1 MDREELL
8 KDVGSKKVLFGL
20 FFSFANRLQAV
31 GDTFYDEITCKQFFA
46 LICLSLFQDN
56 DPTINELSEVMGS
69 SHQNVKQ
76 IISKLENK
84 GFVKVYKDELDKRKQ
99 RVCITEKLKNL
110 ELKYNEKEKEFMNQL
125 YEGISIHDVE
135 TTIRVIKTMED
146 NLK

>member
-8 KDVGSKKVLFGL
+8 KDVDSKKVLFGL
-20 FFSFANRLQAV
+20 FFAFANRLQAV

-76 IISKLENK
+76 IINKLENK

-135 TTIRVIKTMED
+135 TTIRVIKAMED

>member
-76 IISKLENK
+76 IINKLENK

>member
-76 IISKLENK
+76 IINKLENK

-125 YEGISIHDVE
+125 YEGISIRDVE

-146 NLK
+146 NLE